1 MLGGIM
7 LDMGLSDEE
16 MQLKQTARKLAE
28 ERLRAPTLEWE
39 QSGIVDFPYLINEM
53 TAVGLVG
60 MVIPEEYGGG
70 GASFLDFIL
79 VMEEMARVS
88 YPAAYLLQATNSGPV
103 KHIAAL
109 ASAEVK
115 SRVLSEVAAGK
126 AICSI
131 AITEP
136 DAGSDLGAI
145 RTTARQAADG
155 EFRVNG
161 RKLYVGGAGNS
172 SFYVVYV
179 RMSDDPG
186 TKGLGC
192 ILIDADTDGLELG
205 PNANMLGSRGIPRHE
220 LIFNDCRV
228 PAANVLCGPG
238 EFRRLISIFNGERI
252 HNAAM
257 ALGTATGA
265 YDHALEHARAR
276 VQFGQRLADFQGIR
290 WKLADMAARLDTSR
304 LLVQRVARL
313 VDSGAD
319 VGYAASVAKLI
330 TCEAACEIVDS
341 ALQIEGA
348 MGYHEG
354 FVQNAYRN
362 VRMTTIAAGS
372 TEMMRNHLANLVVRG

>member
-1 MLGGIM
+1 M

-60 MVIPEEYGGG
+60 MVISEEYGGG

>member
-1 MLGGIM
+1 M

-39 QSGIVDFPYLINEM
+39 QSGIVDFPYLTNEM

-103 KHIAAL
+103 KHVAAL

-115 SRVLSEVAAGK
+115 SRVLSEVAAGR

-145 RTTARQAADG
+145 RTTARQVADG

>member
-1 MLGGIM
+1 M

>member
-1 MLGGIM
+1 M

-115 SRVLSEVAAGK
+115 SRVLSEVAAGR

-145 RTTARQAADG
+145 RTTARQVADG

>member
-1 MLGGIM
+1 M

-28 ERLRAPTLEWE
+28 ERLRAPTLDWE
-39 QSGIVDFPYLINEM
+39 RSSKIDFPYLMNEM

-60 MVIPEEYGGG
+60 MVIPQEYGGG
-70 GASFLDFIL
+70 GASFLEFII
-79 VMEEMARVS
+79 VMEEMSRVS

-109 ASAEVK
+109 ASADIK
-115 SRVLSEVAAGK
+115 NRVLSEVAAGR

-145 RTTARQAADG
+145 RTTARRVADD
-155 EFRVNG
+155 EFRVTG

-179 RMSDDPG
+179 RMSDEPG

-220 LIFNDCRV
+220 LIFNDCLV

-238 EFRRLISIFNGERI
+238 EFRRLINIFNSERI

-265 YDHALEHARAR
+265 YDHALEHARTR
-276 VQFGQRLADFQGIR
+276 VQFGRRLADFQGIR
-290 WKLADMAARLDTSR
+290 WKLADMSARLDMSR
-304 LLVQRVARL
+304 LLVQRAARL

-319 VGYAASVAKLI
+319 VGYAASVAKLVV
-330 TCEAACEIVDS
+330 CEAACEIVDS